1 MIKKVI
7 STCLILMAL
16 GLVFAQSR
24 PRVMTF
30 ENPGTRR
37 LLRSEAGNHYYY
49 RSLPE
54 RSMNLPVEGLSAVE
68 LRSFSTQALRRPQV
82 IVIIGR
88 SRTTHDLVQTGKNG
102 SYFVYAPVS
111 IEIPQGTQKIEV
123 LCYDR
128 NTYFRAFY
136 TPAPRRP
143 ASRRANLV
151 VSEHAGQIEMRHNG
165 DSSSYYSFGPDQ
177 DFLFTINNNRNVD
190 LYIRARLQDRT
201 PATFELYRNGS
212 LVERYEF
219 DMRRTT
225 RYSVQGVSSLSI
237 GKKLVISS
245 GSGEYRLKAVSNN
258 IFFARPVV
266 KRNQ

>member
-1 MIKKVI
+1 MIKKII

-16 GLVFAQSR
+16 SFVFAQSK

-37 LLRSEAGNHYYY
+37 LLRSEAGNYYYY

-54 RSMNLPVEGLSAVE
+54 RSMNLPVEGLSSIE

-82 IVIIGR
+82 IVIIGGN
-88 SRTTHDLVQTGKNG
+88 RTTHDLQSAGRNG
-102 SYFVYAPVS
+102 AYFTYAPVNVA
-111 IEIPQGTQKIEV
+111 IPQGTQKIEV

-128 NTYFRAFY
+128 STYFRAFY

-143 ASRRANLV
+143 ASRRANLI
-151 VSEHAGQIEMRHNG
+151 VSEHAGQVQMRHNG
-165 DSSSYYSFGPDQ
+165 DSSSYYSFSPDQ

-190 LYIRARLQDRT
+190 LYIRAKLVDRE
-201 PATFELYRNGS
+201 PATFELYRNGT
-212 LVERYEF
+212 LVDRYEF

-225 RYSVQGVSSLSI
+225 RYSIQGVTSLSI
-237 GKKLVISS
+237 GKKLVINS
-245 GSGEYRLKAVSNN
+245 GSGEYRLKTVSNN